1 MDLTIVEH
9 KVFFH
14 EVQQYCYA
22 TLLKLCE
29 KYLKKSNQI
38 SLGFTGKKSQLRGPV
53 DHV

>member
-29 KYLKKSNQI
+29 KYLKKVI
-38 SLGFTGKKSQLRGPV
+38 KYHLGLLEKNLS
-53 DHV
+53 